1 MREIE
6 EKLLNYIQEEV
17 RQAGFTK
24 VVLGLSGGIDSALVA
39 YLLVKALGKEN
50 VIVIKMPYKN
60 SSSKSL
66 EHADL
71 VIQNLGL
78 KDRTIEITPMVD
90 AYFSFQEDASPLRRG
105 NFMARTRMCVLFDV
119 SASEGA
125 LVIGTSNKTEIL
137 LGYGT
142 LFGDTACAL
151 NPIGDLYKKQVW
163 DLSKYIGVPKEII
176 EKQPSADLWEG
187 QTDEQ
192 ELGLTYKLADEILVR
207 LVDLHKSIEEI
218 VTEGYEEVL
227 VTKVI
232 SKIKANQFKRRLNSI
247 AKVGKD
253 LGRDF
258 TL

>member
-6 EKLLNYIQEEV
+6 QKVLNYIQEEV
-17 RQAGFTK
+17 KGAGFSK

-50 VIVIKMPYKN
+50 VIVIKMPYKT

-66 EHADL
+66 EHANV
-71 VIQNLGL
+71 VIQNLGIE
-78 KDRTIEITPMVD
+78 DRTIEISPMVD
-90 AYFSFQEDASPLRRG
+90 AYFSSQEDASPLRRG
-105 NFMARTRMCVLFDV
+105 NFMARTRMCILFDI

-125 LVIGTSNKTEIL
+125 LVVGTSNKTEIL

-163 DLSKYIGVPKEII
+163 DLSRHVGVPKEII

-192 ELGLTYKLADEILVR
+192 ELGITYKLADEILLR
-207 LVDLHKSIEEI
+207 LVDLHKSKEEI
-218 VTEGYEEVL
+218 IAEGYEEAI

-232 SKIKANQFKRRLNSI
+232 CKIQASQFKRRLNSI
-247 AKVGKD
+247 AKIGKE
-253 LGRDF
+253 LGRNF